1 LQKKKAREVGS
12 LAFAFRLLGYF
23 SAVVVAIV
31 VAVAIIVT
39 AMVVQ
44 TTLIADTIK
53 LTPLV
58 ICLPTVVTVLV
69 DRLIQLMTLVPN
81 LPRAPFVCSGRS
93 CRSEDQEHT

>member
-1 LQKKKAREVGS
+1 MVREWLSVIPRGAKAAIIVATAL
-12 LAFAFRLLGYF
+12 LAFMLLWR
-23 SAVVVAIV
+23 
-31 VAVAIIVT
+31 AVAIIVT